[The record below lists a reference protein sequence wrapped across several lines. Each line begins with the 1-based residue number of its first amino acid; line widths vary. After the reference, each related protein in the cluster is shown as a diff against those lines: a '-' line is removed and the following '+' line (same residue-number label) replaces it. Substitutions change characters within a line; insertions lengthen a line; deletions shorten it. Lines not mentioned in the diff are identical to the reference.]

1 MELSSIRRRRR
12 TGRRWI
18 LGLGVVLV
26 GAGLAAYFLRQPGAP
41 PPEAIPP
48 VAEEAT
54 PSSVPPE
61 AAPAPPETLPPTAPD
76 TVPEEAPEPALPP
89 LAESDGLARE
99 LAGTLSQ
106 HPALAGWLA
115 TDGLIRRFVAAVD
128 DVADGESPRPQLG
141 FLAPREKFRVIRRG
155 GRVFLDPRSYARYDQ
170 VADVFA
176 SLDPQGCA
184 DGYRRLQPLLEEAH
198 RELGSTDRTFDAAL
212 RAAIARLL
220 ATPVVEGEVEL
231 KERVISYDFAAPA
244 LEERSA
250 AEKQLL
256 RMGPRNVRRI
266 QEQLRAIAAPLG
278 MAEGAARPPPEGAP
292 PASGSMPA
300 PPL

>member
-1 MELSSIRRRRR
+1 MELTSIPKRRR
-12 TGRRWI
+12 TGRRRI
-18 LGLGVVLV
+18 LALAVVLV
-26 GAGLAAYFLRQPGAP
+26 TAGVAAYFLRQPVALLP
-41 PPEAIPP
+41 QAVPP
-48 VAEEAT
+48 VAEEA
-54 PSSVPPE
+54 PPPPVPQE
-61 AAPAPPETLPPTAPD
+61 GVPAPPETPPPAEPD
-76 TVPEEAPEPALPP
+76 TVPEAAAEPALPP
-89 LAESDGLARE
+89 LSESDPFARE
-99 LAGTLSQ
+99 LARTLSQ

-128 DVADGESPRPQLG
+128 DVAEGESPRPQLG
-141 FLAPREKFRVIRRG
+141 FLAPAERFRVIQRG
-155 GRVFLDPRSYARYDQ
+155 GRVFLDPRSYARYDK

-184 DGYRRLQPLLEEAH
+184 EAYRRLQPLLEEAH
-198 RELGSTDRTFDAAL
+198 RELGSTDRSFDAAL

-220 ATPVVEGEVEL
+220 ATPVMEGDVEL

-278 MAEGAARPPPEGAP
+278 MGEGGTRPPPEGAP
-292 PASGSMPA
+292 R
-300 PPL
+300 